1 MERRV
6 FLAIFLAAIVMY
18 AWQALFVPPV
28 PPPAPTE
35 SGPAAAAPGDTGT
48 PATTVTAPATPPAA
62 AAAPTP
68 DPDAPAAIV
77 TEPAEREIVVDT
89 ATVQAVFTNRGGRL
103 VHWRLKEY
111 RDEQGNPVDLVPSMV
126 PPAEP
131 RPFALQVDDP
141 QLTQRLNNAIYR
153 VSGDDN
159 GRVSATDAEA
169 TLTFEFQ
176 DAGGLQ
182 VKKAFR
188 FEPETYVVTFSAT
201 AINDGQTLMP
211 AVAWGPGLGDA
222 GATSGG
228 GSFFTGNYVQPP
240 EALFHRDGDVERLLG
255 DDLTAQPVH
264 EGNFR
269 FAGIDDHYFI
279 ATAINPGQARL
290 EYRPLTLGAA
300 GGEQRLLVSHT
311 IRPAQGTQDLK
322 FFIGPKQFDMLRA
335 VDSELVRSI
344 DFGIFDWM
352 VVPLLSALK
361 RLYGVIGNYGWAII
375 VLTILLNLA
384 LFYPRHK
391 SVVAMRKMQAIQPEM
406 KAIQERY
413 ANLKVTDPAK
423 QKMNTEIMNL
433 YRERGV
439 NPASG
444 CVPMLFTMPVL
455 LAFYSLLSMS
465 IELRGAPFVGWIN
478 DLSGPDPFFVIPAL
492 MGITM
497 FWQQKITPTTADP
510 TQQRIMM
517 IMPVMFTAM
526 MAFSPSGV
534 VLYWFVSNLWAIGQ
548 QYFTNWLIGPP
559 ALATVRPAAE
569 RRLKTAGGGR
579 SAGAQRRG

>member
-6 FLAIFLAAIVMY
+6 FLAIFLAAVVMY
-18 AWQALFVPPV
+18 GWQALFVPP
-28 PPPAPTE
+28 APV
-35 SGPAAAAPGDTGT
+35 DT
-48 PATTVTAPATPPAA
+48 AKPPAA
-62 AAAPTP
+62 AAGNTSSTQQAAATT
-68 DPDAPAAIV
+68 APAAAAAAQPVVAAPAADALV
-77 TEPAEREIVVDT
+77 TDAAEREIVVDT
-89 ATVQAVFTNRGGRL
+89 ATVQAVLSNRGGRL
-103 VHWRLKEY
+103 LHWRLKEY
-111 RDEQGNPVDLVPSMV
+111 RDGQGNPVDLVPSNL
-126 PPAEP
+126 PATEP
-131 RPFALQVDDP
+131 TPFSLQADDP
-141 QLTQRLNNAIYR
+141 ELTRRLNAAIYR
-153 VSGDDN
+153 TSGDGG
-159 GRVSATDAEA
+159 GRLDATKSAGTIVFEYQEA
-169 TLTFEFQ
+169 S
-176 DAGGLQ
+176 GLQ
-182 VKKAFR
+182 VRKEFKFD
-188 FEPETYVVTFSAT
+188 PSSYVVTFSANAASGAQPINV
-201 AINDGQTLMP
+201 AIQ
-211 AVAWGPGLGDA
+211 WGPGLGDI

-240 EALFHRDGDVERLLG
+240 QAIYHLNSDVERLKPA
-255 DDLTAQPVH
+255 DVTSQPAH
-264 EGNFR
+264 EGQFR
-269 FAGIDDHYFI
+269 FAGVDDHYFI
-279 ATAINPGQARL
+279 IAAINPGQARL
-290 EYRPLTLGAA
+290 EYKTLTLPGA
-300 GGEQRLLVSHT
+300 GDTQRVLMSET
-311 IRPAQGTQDLK
+311 IRLAQPPKDLR
-322 FFIGPKQFDMLRA
+322 FFVGPKQFDLLRS
-335 VDSELVRSI
+335 VDSEFVRAI

-361 RLYGVIGNYGWAII
+361 WLYAYVGNYGWSII
-375 VLTILLNLA
+375 ALTILLNIA

-406 KAIQERY
+406 KAIQDRY
-413 ANLKVTDPAK
+413 ANLKATDPAK

-465 IELRGAPFVGWIN
+465 IELRGAPFVGWIR
-478 DLSGPDPFFVIPAL
+478 DLSGPDPYFVIPAL

-497 FWQQKITPTTADP
+497 FWQQKITPSTADP

-559 ALATVRPAAE
+559 ALATVRPPAE
-569 RRLKTAGGGR
+569 RRLKNAGTGR
-579 SAGAQRRG
+579 SAGAERRS

>member
-18 AWQALFVPPV
+18 GWQALFVPP
-28 PPPAPTE
+28 PPPPTQTQAKPDPTATQAP
-35 SGPAAAAPGDTGT
+35 PGT
-48 PATTVTAPATPPAA
+48 PSPQPVPVE
-62 AAAPTP
+62 
-68 DPDAPAAIV
+68 APAAPDTSGPEAGSAAAV
-77 TEPAEREIVVDT
+77 VSETGEREIVVET
-89 ATVQAVFTNRGGRL
+89 ATVQAVLTNRGGRL
-103 VHWRLKEY
+103 LHWRLKEY
-111 RDEQGNPVDLVPSMV
+111 HDEEGKPVDLVPTNLS
-126 PPAEP
+126 PNEA
-131 RPFALQVDDP
+131 RPFTLQVDDP
-141 QLTQRLNNAIYR
+141 QITQRLNNAIYR
-153 VSGDDN
+153 VTGDQN
-159 GRVSATDAEA
+159 GRLQATDAGA
-169 TLTFEFQ
+169 TVTFEFQ
-176 DAGGLQ
+176 DAAGLQ
-182 VKKAFR
+182 VKKVFR
-188 FEPETYVVTFSAT
+188 FEPRNFVVGFSAT
-201 AINDGQTLMP
+201 VANGDQPLTPTI
-211 AVAWGPGLGDA
+211 AWGPGLGDI

-240 EALFHRDGDVERLLG
+240 QAVYHRDGDVERLKG

-264 EGNFR
+264 EGQFR
-269 FAGIDDHYFI
+269 FVGIDDHYFI
-279 ATAINPGQARL
+279 MTVINPGQARVDF
-290 EYRPLTLGAA
+290 RPLTLPGPD
-300 GGEQRLLVSHT
+300 GTQRLLVAQT
-311 IRPAQGTQDLK
+311 IRVPDSSK
-322 FFIGPKQFDMLRA
+322 EIRFYVGPKQFDLLRS
-335 VDSELVRSI
+335 VDGELVRAI

-361 RLYGVIGNYGWAII
+361 WLYGYVGNYGWSII
-375 VLTILLNLA
+375 VLTILLNIA

-391 SVVAMRKMQAIQPEM
+391 SVVAMRKLQVIQPEM

-413 ANLKVTDPAK
+413 ANLKATDPAK

-439 NPASG
+439 NPAGG

-465 IELRGAPFVGWIN
+465 IELRGAPFVGWIR
-478 DLSGPDPFFVIPAL
+478 DLSAPDKFFVIPAL

-497 FWQQKITPTTADP
+497 FWQQKITPSTADP

-559 ALATVRPAAE
+559 ALATVRPTAE
-569 RRLKTAGGGR
+569 RRLKKAGSGR
-579 SAGAQRRG
+579 SAGAQQKD

>member
-28 PPPAPTE
+28 PPPSASDPRTTAAAPDTPGTPAATAAAPVATPPTE
-35 SGPAAAAPGDTGT
+35 PAAAAPPG
-48 PATTVTAPATPPAA
+48 V
-62 AAAPTP
+62 
-68 DPDAPAAIV
+68 V
-77 TEPAEREIVVDT
+77 TEAAEREIVVET
-89 ATVQAVFTNRGGRL
+89 PLVQAVLSNRGGRL
-103 VHWRLKEY
+103 VHWRLKAY
-111 RDEQGNPVDLVPSMV
+111 RDDQGVPVDLVPSMV
-126 PPAEP
+126 PATEP

-141 QLTQRLNNAIYR
+141 QLTERLNNGIYR
-153 VSGDDN
+153 VSGADE
-159 GRVSATDAEA
+159 GRVSASGAAA
-169 TLTFEFQ
+169 TVTFEFQ
-176 DAGGLQ
+176 DAAGLQ
-182 VKKAFR
+182 AKKVFR
-188 FEPETYVVTFSAT
+188 FDPQTYVVTFSAT
-201 AINDGQTLMP
+201 AANGDQPLMP
-211 AVAWGPGLGDA
+211 AVAWGPGLGDI

-240 EALFHRDGDVERLLG
+240 QALYHLNGDVERLRG
-255 DDLTAQPVH
+255 DDLTAQPTH

-269 FAGIDDHYFI
+269 FAGVDDHYFI
-279 ATAINPGQARL
+279 ATAINPGQARI
-290 EYRPLTLGAA
+290 EYRPLTLPAA
-300 GGEQRLLVSHT
+300 TDDTQRLLLSHT
-311 IRPAQGTQDLK
+311 IRPANGLQEMR
-322 FFIGPKQFDMLRA
+322 FFIGPKQFDVLRS
-335 VDSELVRSI
+335 VDGELVRAI

-352 VVPLLSALK
+352 VVPLLNALK
-361 RLYGVIGNYGWAII
+361 VLYGFVGNYGWSII
-375 VLTILLNLA
+375 ALTILLNLA

-444 CVPMLFTMPVL
+444 CIPMLFTMPVL

-465 IELRGAPFVGWIN
+465 IELRGAPFVGWIR
-478 DLSGPDPFFVIPAL
+478 DLSAADPFFVIPAL

-510 TQQRIMM
+510 TQQRVMM
-517 IMPVMFTAM
+517 IMPFMFTAM

-559 ALATVRPAAE
+559 TVATVRASAD
-569 RRLKTAGGGR
+569 RRVKTAGGGR
-579 SAGAQRRG
+579 SAGAQRRS

>member
-6 FLAIFLAAIVMY
+6 FVAIFLAALVMY
-18 AWQALFVPPV
+18 AWQALFVPPAPQLTRTE
-28 PPPAPTE
+28 PPPAA
-35 SGPAAAAPGDTGT
+35 PAPSAPGTAASPVT
-48 PATTVTAPATPPAA
+48 PPPATVQSTTPEPG
-62 AAAPTP
+62 
-68 DPDAPAAIV
+68 APAAV
-77 TEPAEREIVVDT
+77 VAETSEREIVVET
-89 ATVQAVFTNRGGRL
+89 ATVEAVLTNRGGRL
-103 VHWRLKEY
+103 IHWRLKEY
-111 RDEQGNPVDLVPSMV
+111 RDDRGIPVDLLPSMV
-126 PPAEP
+126 PATEA
-131 RPFALQVDDP
+131 RPFALQVEDP
-141 QLTQRLNNAIYR
+141 QLTDRLNNAIYR
-153 VSGDDN
+153 VSGDQG
-159 GRVSATDAEA
+159 GRVSATDAAA
-169 TLTFEFQ
+169 TLTFDFQ
-176 DAGGLQ
+176 DDAGLQ
-182 VKKAFR
+182 AKKVFR
-188 FEPETYVVTFSAT
+188 FDPRDYVVAFSAT
-201 AINDGQTLMP
+201 ATNGTQALTP
-211 AVAWGPGLGDA
+211 AIAWGPGLGDS

-240 EALFHRDGDVERLLG
+240 QALFHRDGEVERLRG
-255 DDLTAQPVH
+255 DDLTTQPAH

-269 FAGIDDHYFI
+269 FAGVDDHYFI
-279 ATAINPGQARL
+279 ATAINPGPARID
-290 EYRPLTLGAA
+290 YRPLTLPA
-300 GGEQRLLVSHT
+300 GTEDTQRLLVSYT
-311 IRPAQGTQDLK
+311 IRPAQPGQELR
-322 FFIGPKQFDMLRA
+322 FFVGPKQFDVLRS
-335 VDSELVRSI
+335 VDSELVRAI

-361 RLYGVIGNYGWAII
+361 WLYGYVGNYGWSII
-375 VLTILLNLA
+375 ALTIGLNLA

-413 ANLKVTDPAK
+413 ANLKATDPAK

-444 CVPMLFTMPVL
+444 CVPMLFTMPFL

-465 IELRGAPFVGWIN
+465 IELRGAPFVGWIR
-478 DLSGPDPFFVIPAL
+478 DLSAPDAFFVIPAL

-497 FWQQKITPTTADP
+497 FWQQKITPSTADP

-559 ALATVRPAAE
+559 AVATVRPTAD
-569 RRLKTAGGGR
+569 RRLKAAGGGR